1 MHRLFGA
8 TAHCFSNKISRLVF
22 HKIGLGVVWIITLI
36 AWWRQR
42 KPSSVSTSPID
53 STQLQN
59 LRMARKVL
67 KQACEQNNPQSVKQ
81 ALLDWATIRWDK
93 IPIHNLGH
101 TIIGG

>member
-1 MHRLFGA
+1 M
-8 TAHCFSNKISRLVF
+8 
-22 HKIGLGVVWIITLI
+22 VWIITLI
-36 AWWRQR
+36 ACWRQR

-101 TIIGG
+101 IASQLNETKARAELRKLDRVLYTVQLSL